1 MKESEKSSHRLKEKG
16 ERVITEINRQE
27 KITREHDYTEYL
39 GKEVFQKVTAR
50 AKVTEKLL

>member
-1 MKESEKSSHRLKEKG
+1 MKESEKSSHRLKEKR

-39 GKEVFQKVTAR
+39 GKEVFQKA
-50 AKVTEKLL
+50 LLEPK